1 MSPEAAQGLGDGRGP
16 ENMLI
21 SLRVRLPQG
30 QLGVGVGFYS
40 ESMNPRARM
49 GFQGFASA
57 TLAPSTGYEANTQ
70 LTDENVL
77 HRHYPVLRRQA
88 RQTDSGH
95 TASETQSIR
104 VIPMTRHP
112 VAFKPASSS
121 PFLRVRDPVPG
132 APALSGI

>member
-1 MSPEAAQGLGDGRGP
+1 MLFTSFQSVSPEAAQGLGDSRGP

-30 QLGVGVGFYS
+30 QLGVGGFYS
-40 ESMNPRARM
+40 ESVNPRARM

-77 HRHYPVLRRQA
+77 H
-88 RQTDSGH
+88 
-95 TASETQSIR
+95 
-104 VIPMTRHP
+104 
-112 VAFKPASSS
+112 
-121 PFLRVRDPVPG
+121 
-132 APALSGI
+132 